1 MELKKMN
8 INDLQPANYNPR
20 VDLEEHDEEY
30 QKIKK
35 SIEKFGYVDPIIW
48 NQKTNNIV
56 GGHQRFKVLKDLGY
70 QEVDVSVV
78 DLDEQGEKTLNIA
91 LNKVEGDWDADK
103 LKEVIE
109 ELDASMRELTG
120 FDDDEIEN
128 LMNDM
133 DVDSLFEDDDEATN
147 SNNDDGESK
156 LERAIELLKLTHD
169 KLIDDFDDYKSGEL
183 YEAVEYFLEEV

>member
-20 VDLEEHDEEY
+20 VDLEAHDEEY
-30 QKIKK
+30 QKIKR

>member
-8 INDLQPANYNPR
+8 INDLQPANYNLR

-30 QKIKK
+30 QKIKR
-35 SIEKFGYVDPIIW
+35 SIKKFGYVDPIIW
-48 NQKTNNIV
+48 NKKTNNIV

-78 DLDEQGEKTLNIA
+78 DLDEQAEKTLNIA

-133 DVDSLFEDDDEATN
+133 DVDSLFQDDDEATN

-183 YEAVEYFLEEV
+183 YKAVEYFLEDV

>member
-30 QKIKK
+30 QKIKR
-35 SIEKFGYVDPIIW
+35 SIKKIGYVDPIIW
-48 NQKTNNIV
+48 NKKTNNIV

-78 DLDEQGEKTLNIA
+78 DLDEQAEKTLNIA

-133 DVDSLFEDDDEATN
+133 DVDSLFQDDDEATN

-183 YEAVEYFLEEV
+183 YKAVEYFLEDV

>member
-30 QKIKK
+30 QKIKR
-35 SIEKFGYVDPIIW
+35 SIKKFGYVDPIIW
-48 NQKTNNIV
+48 NKKTNNIV

-78 DLDEQGEKTLNIA
+78 DLDEQAEKTLNIA

-109 ELDASMRELTG
+109 ELDASMRKLTG

-133 DVDSLFEDDDEATN
+133 DVDSLFQDDDEATN

-183 YEAVEYFLEEV
+183 YKAVEYFLEDV

>member
-30 QKIKK
+30 QKIKR

>member
-30 QKIKK
+30 QKIKR
-35 SIEKFGYVDPIIW
+35 SIKKFGYVDPIIW
-48 NQKTNNIV
+48 NKKTNNIV

-78 DLDEQGEKTLNIA
+78 DLDEQAEKTLNIA

-120 FDDDEIEN
+120 FDDDEIKN

-133 DVDSLFEDDDEATN
+133 DVDSLFQDDDEATN

-183 YEAVEYFLEEV
+183 YKAVEYFLEDV

>member
-30 QKIKK
+30 QKIKR
-35 SIEKFGYVDPIIW
+35 SIKEFGYVDPIIW
-48 NQKTNNIV
+48 NKKTNNIV

-78 DLDEQGEKTLNIA
+78 DLDEQAEKTLNIA

-133 DVDSLFEDDDEATN
+133 DVDSLFQDDDEATN

-183 YEAVEYFLEEV
+183 YKAVEYFLEDV

>member
-30 QKIKK
+30 QKIKR
-35 SIEKFGYVDPIIW
+35 SIKKFGYVDPIIW
-48 NQKTNNIV
+48 NKKTNNIV

-78 DLDEQGEKTLNIA
+78 DLDEQAEKTLNIA

-109 ELDASMRELTG
+109 ELDVSMRELTG

-133 DVDSLFEDDDEATN
+133 DVDSLFQDDDEATN

-183 YEAVEYFLEEV
+183 YKAVEYFLEDV

>member
-30 QKIKK
+30 QKIKR
-35 SIEKFGYVDPIIW
+35 SIKKFGYVDPIIW
-48 NQKTNNIV
+48 NKKTNNIV

-78 DLDEQGEKTLNIA
+78 DLDEQAEKTLNIA

-133 DVDSLFEDDDEATN
+133 DVDSLF
-147 SNNDDGESK
+147 
-156 LERAIELLKLTHD
+156 
-169 KLIDDFDDYKSGEL
+169 
-183 YEAVEYFLEEV
+183 

>member
-30 QKIKK
+30 QKIKR
-35 SIEKFGYVDPIIW
+35 SIKKFGYVDPIIW
-48 NQKTNNIV
+48 NKKTNNIV

-78 DLDEQGEKTLNIA
+78 DLDEQAEKTLNIA

-133 DVDSLFEDDDEATN
+133 DVDSLFQDDDEATK

-183 YEAVEYFLEEV
+183 YKAVEYFLEDV